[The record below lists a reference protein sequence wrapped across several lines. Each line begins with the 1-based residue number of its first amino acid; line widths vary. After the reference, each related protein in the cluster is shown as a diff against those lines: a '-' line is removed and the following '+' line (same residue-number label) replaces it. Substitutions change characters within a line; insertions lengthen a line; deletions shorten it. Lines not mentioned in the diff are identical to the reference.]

1 MLFHPVTFSPKV
13 FVMVGEISYGDVN
26 GAGFKVCNGLQ
37 WLVCDLFNI
46 WLLDYN
52 VYQSLTHK
60 QMFISEDVFTQYV

>member
-37 WLVCDLFNI
+37 TSVGL
-46 WLLDYN
+46 
-52 VYQSLTHK
+52 
-60 QMFISEDVFTQYV
+60 